1 MYTKIGNLVKHPYL
15 TMMGLYLAA
24 FVGMFGETALNI
36 ALPELTKA
44 FHVDTDLMQWMVTGH
59 MLIIGM
65 VLPFA
70 SLLMKWFPAKRI
82 ALFAIGTFILGSL
95 MSGFANSFPLLL
107 AGRLVQG
114 IGPGL
119 VLPLIFSLVFE
130 VFPRNKIG
138 AAMGICAL
146 VVMFAPAI
154 GPTMAGFVIG
164 ALSWRWIFFL
174 FAIIQLIAFTFASI
188 FLISPYKL
196 TKPRIDPASCILS
209 VFGFSGLVLGA
220 GLASAYGWI
229 SAQADLPLVVGI
241 VSLVL
246 YSRRQ
251 LFMENPVLNL
261 RAFGFRG
268 FRVGALLV
276 MFAFGITL
284 SVMFL
289 MPQLLQRGLLLPVAI
304 TGLVLLPGGLMN
316 SIFSFVSGKLFD
328 KVGAAIPIFTG
339 LALSLLSTVLL
350 LNTTTETSIAYVV
363 ACHMILLV
371 GVPLII
377 PSAQTV
383 ALASLPKELSTD
395 GSSILN
401 TLQQV
406 WGAVCTAIVTS
417 LLGFGQMGA
426 FPSDAEA
433 FTNGAHF
440 GFYLTLALGIVGVIV
455 AFRLPKAPARHGE
468 SHVALEPVMR
478 KDVYTLYIHT
488 TLKDALVKMTEKK
501 VSGMPV
507 VNERGV
513 PEFFVSDGD
522 ILRFLSQVEP
532 RIASLSSFVAQV
544 SENSDFDKRLVEL
557 VDMRLKDMDLHPL
570 VGVNLGDSLEQ
581 VCRVL
586 DERRFRK
593 VAVFDGEKVV
603 GVINRS
609 NILKFVL
616 QKVKD

>member
-1 MYTKIGNLVKHPYL
+1 MKHPYL

-82 ALFAIGTFILGSL
+82 AQFAIGTFILGSL

-154 GPTMAGFVIG
+154 GPTVAGFVIG

-174 FAIIQLIAFTFASI
+174 FALIQLIAFVFASL

-209 VFGFSGLVLGA
+209 VLGFSGLVLGA

-229 SAQADLPLVVGI
+229 SAQADLPLVVGV

-251 LFMENPVLNL
+251 FSMENPVLNL

-268 FRVGALLV
+268 FRVGAFLV

-289 MPQLLQRGLLLPVAI
+289 MPQFLQRGLLLPVAI

-339 LALSLLSTVLL
+339 LALSLLSTILL

-363 ACHMILLV
+363 ACHMILLI

-406 WGAVCTAIVTS
+406 WGAVCTAVVTS
-417 LLGFGQMGA
+417 LLGFGQMGT

-440 GFYLTLALGIVGVIV
+440 GFYLTLTLGIVGVIV

-468 SHVALEPVMR
+468 SPVALEPVMR
-478 KDVYTLYIHT
+478 KDVYTLYVHT
-488 TLKDALVKMTEKK
+488 TLKEALVKITEKK

-507 VNERGV
+507 VNEKGV

-532 RIASLSSFVAQV
+532 RFASLSSFVTQV
-544 SENSDFDKRLVEL
+544 SENSDFDKRLGEL

-581 VCRVL
+581 VCHVL
-586 DERRFRK
+586 DERHFRK
-593 VAVFDGEKVV
+593 VAVFDGEKMV

-609 NILKFVL
+609 NILKFAL
-616 QKVKD
+616 QKVKG